1 MKPKLNLRALSTL
14 LLASI
19 FSIGL
24 VSGKAHSSTVIYEDA
39 EDGQSTG
46 WTVYDSSPDG
56 ATISVVTDAELGSS
70 VIELDG
76 AGARNGFRLGGNNA
90 ARGGWNDA
98 TGTML
103 SWRMRTSDR
112 FFIYV
117 TVATTA
123 GTRFLTYEDSSTDRG
138 IVGEV
143 YLRNGLGPT
152 LRDGNWHV
160 VTRDLAADLAAAEP
174 DNTLLAVN
182 GFLVRGSVSLD
193 DIILSESDA
202 GSGDTENENITN
214 YEDAEDGQTTGWE
227 LYDATPEGASI
238 SVVTDAE
245 LGSSVIDLS
254 GSGIENG
261 FRLGGNNSS
270 NGGWNDSSGHFLSW
284 RMRTSGRFFV
294 YVSVATTSGTRLLTY
309 DDSTTDRGLYGRIY
323 VHTGLGPVLR
333 DGNWHIVSRNLSSD
347 LAAAEPGNTLLAVNG
362 FLVRGSMRLDD
373 ILVSDSPDASML
385 PPTVEPPASNL
396 TPDLNAYKLV
406 FNDEF
411 SGTSLNPNKWH
422 TSLLWGPYWPINRE
436 EQIYVD
442 TLHMHSELEGT
453 ASDPFELTGSTLKI
467 NATPTSASLPP
478 PPRPPRNDPLYKRKA
493 STYRYG
499 DAVGTPGE
507 PGYRPPYDPD
517 KVNYLSGIITS
528 YESFKMTH
536 GYVEARAKL
545 PAGQGL
551 WPAFWMLPTHYVE
564 AVPEIDVMEFLGQD
578 VDRIYNTYHFF
589 DVPAGWQLRSTPS
602 FPVYATD
609 WTQDFHTFGMA
620 WSPKKIVWYVD
631 GVETHSITDETVH
644 AASGAKFKIASQAMY
659 LIANLAVGGSWP
671 GTPDDT
677 TEFPATY
684 EIDYIRAYKKKT
696 ADPINLSRDYQLMFG
711 DEFNGSSLDPLKW
724 ESHFIWGPY
733 LPINNEE
740 QYYVDALYTDADLGY
755 TPFVFDQ
762 ETIDGE
768 NVKYLSITAR
778 TAMDPAGIEPPDALP
793 DENDPIWTEHK
804 TFNQNDSYEPQSYT
818 SGLLTSYQSFRFAK
832 GYAEVRAR
840 VPKGDGLWPAFWL
853 LNRYYI
859 SQQPEIDILEVRGR
873 RPDQAIHNYHR
884 YPIGGGP
891 IESDEYTTTYG
902 TRDEGYSDGFHTFGA
917 RWRPGRIDWYV
928 DGVREHSYI
937 GDDVGYQLMYVLVN
951 LAVGGGF
958 DPGAPPNP
966 EEFPKTFDIDYIR
979 VYQEKDT
986 P

>member
-1 MKPKLNLRALSTL
+1 MFRIIYILAVCLSVLFAQSAYGQDDSLEIGIENVDRFGFNYSGVTSQRERLDLTFIASDSPLVLSLTGYDIDLPDEVSILVNNTNIGFLNTSANNGSNTTEI
-14 LLASI
+14 AIPS
-19 FSIGL
+19 GNL
-24 VSGKAHSSTVIYEDA
+24 VSGENLLSFVQKTP
-39 EDGQSTG
+39 G
-46 WTVYDSSPDG
+46 WKWG
-56 ATISVVTDAELGSS
+56 VTHIQLSAQQ
-70 VIELDG
+70 
-76 AGARNGFRLGGNNA
+76 RGNNFLYIGVSNPNIFGYYYLGVTENREYLDIIFDTSVDQLVLSLSA
-90 ARGGWNDA
+90 YDIDIYDEVSLSLN
-98 TGTML
+98 GTLIGYL
-103 SWRMRTSDR
+103 STTPNNRHSQ
-112 FFIYV
+112 
-117 TVATTA
+117 TVLNLPKNLV
-123 GTRFLTYEDSSTDRG
+123 R
-138 IVGEV
+138 VG
-143 YLRNGLGPT
+143 NNT
-152 LRDGNWHV
+152 LRFSQKN
-160 VTRDLAADLAAAEP
+160 
-174 DNTLLAVN
+174 
-182 GFLVRGSVSLD
+182 
-193 DIILSESDA
+193 
-202 GSGDTENENITN
+202 SG
-214 YEDAEDGQTTGWE
+214 
-227 LYDATPEGASI
+227 
-238 SVVTDAE
+238 
-245 LGSSVIDLS
+245 
-254 GSGIENG
+254 
-261 FRLGGNNSS
+261 
-270 NGGWNDSSGHFLSW
+270 W
-284 RMRTSGRFFV
+284 RWGV
-294 YVSVATTSGTRLLTY
+294 
-309 DDSTTDRGLYGRIY
+309 
-323 VHTGLGPVLR
+323 
-333 DGNWHIVSRNLSSD
+333 SD
-347 LAAAEPGNTLLAVNG
+347 LLLSINTVQ
-362 FLVRGSMRLDD
+362 
-373 ILVSDSPDASML
+373 
-385 PPTVEPPASNL
+385 PTK
-396 TPDLNAYKLV
+396 PDLNTYDRV
-406 FNDEF
+406 FNEDF
-411 SGTSLNPNKWH
+411 SGTTLNPDKWH
-422 TSLLWGPYWPINRE
+422 TSLLWGPYWAINRE

-442 TLHMHSELEGT
+442 TQHMHSELEGT

-478 PPRPPRNDPLYKRKA
+478 PPRPPRTDPLYKRKA

-671 GTPDDT
+671 GAPDDT

-762 ETIDGE
+762 ETIDSE

-793 DENDPIWTEHK
+793 DDNDPIWTEHK